1 MMSSVIQICP
11 SFSNWSCVCVSRDTV
26 TVSGAAEMSGA
37 TDGHESSAAA
47 GPAGFLQEE
56 GRDRERIFTQPGEA
70 RRTFHGQD
78 TQHQGPPAVQVS
90 ACVKQLLHNLMIQI
104 NRVRLSLACER
115 IPK

>member
-1 MMSSVIQICP
+1 
-11 SFSNWSCVCVSRDTV
+11 
-26 TVSGAAEMSGA
+26 MSGA

-56 GRDRERIFTQPGEA
+56 GRDRKRIFTQPGEA

-90 ACVKQLLHNLMIQI
+90 GGCGGCVNFVFCLT
-104 NRVRLSLACER
+104 R
-115 IPK
+115 IRFYSVCKSPN